1 MKIAQPVMQKRQ
13 AEIKSKFSGDPKK
26 QQEELGKL
34 MNEFGSPLAG
44 CLPLI
49 VQMPVLFALF
59 ATLRGSPFADVPYNI
74 NLKVVPQD
82 QVAAIDPKPYKSPRH
97 SIFIT
102 EKSHFPVV
110 ATIPSGTKLGTEE
123 SVKVNLQTTNGNS
136 YSEVLSKYDNVS
148 KFLPT
153 WTVSKGSE
161 NLKVSQDGT
170 VTALKP
176 GDATIEAKIPGL
188 AAKSGF
194 LFIKALGQ
202 VGFYVDGKIN
212 WDIATLVGAF
222 GLTLLLSQVLS
233 SQGMP
238 ANPQQSTAN
247 KITPVM
253 ITGMF
258 LFFPLPAGVLLYMV
272 VANIFQAFQTFLLNK
287 EALPE
292 NLKVSQDGTVTAIK
306 PGDATIEAKIPG
318 LAAKS
323 GFLFIKALGQVGF
336 YVDGSINWDIAA
348 LVGAFGLTLL
358 LSQVLSSQ
366 GMPSNPQQSTANK
379 ITPVMITGMFLFFP
393 LPAGVLLYMV
403 VANIFQAFQTFL
415 LNKEALPENLQKI
428 LDQQL
433 LAKNEVITTS
443 ASTISDKRLP
453 FEPNSKK

>member
-1 MKIAQPVMQKRQ
+1 MIGFISEKLLIPILDFFYGLVPSYGLAIVALTVVIRIALFPLSAGSIRSARRMKIAQPVMQKRQ
-13 AEIKSKFSGDPKK
+13 AEIKSKFSGDPKR

-82 QVAAIDPKPYKSPRH
+82 QIAAIDPKPYKSPRH

-102 EKSHFPVV
+102 EKSHFPVI
-110 ATIPSGTKLGTEE
+110 ATIPNGTKLGTED
-123 SVKVNLQTTNGNS
+123 SVKINLQTTNGNS
-136 YSEVLSKYDNVS
+136 YSEVLSKYDNGS

-153 WTVSKGSE
+153 WKVSKGS
-161 NLKVSQDGT
+161 
-170 VTALKP
+170 
-176 GDATIEAKIPGL
+176 
-188 AAKSGF
+188 
-194 LFIKALGQ
+194 
-202 VGFYVDGKIN
+202 
-212 WDIATLVGAF
+212 
-222 GLTLLLSQVLS
+222 
-233 SQGMP
+233 
-238 ANPQQSTAN
+238 
-247 KITPVM
+247 
-253 ITGMF
+253 
-258 LFFPLPAGVLLYMV
+258 
-272 VANIFQAFQTFLLNK
+272 
-287 EALPE
+287 E

-358 LSQVLSSQ
+358 LSQVLSGQ
-366 GMPSNPQQSTANK
+366 GMPANPQQSTANK

-428 LDQQL
+428 LDQQQL
-433 LAKNEVITTS
+433 GKNEAITTS

>member
-1 MKIAQPVMQKRQ
+1 VIGFISEKLLIPILDFFYSLVPSYGLAIVALTVVIRIALFPLSAGSIRSARRMKIAQPVMQKRQ
-13 AEIKSKFSGDPKK
+13 AEIKSKFSGNPKK

-82 QVAAIDPKPYKSPRH
+82 QVATIDPKPYTSPRH

-102 EKSHFPVV
+102 EKAHYPVV
-110 ATIPSGTKLGTEE
+110 ATIPNGTKLGTEE
-123 SVKVNLQTTNGNS
+123 SVKINLQTSDGGS
-136 YSEVLSKYDNVS
+136 YSELLSNFENGA
-148 KFLPT
+148 KFQPS
-153 WTVSKGSE
+153 WKVSKGSE
-161 NLKVSQDGT
+161 FLKVSDSGI
-170 VTALKP
+170 VTPIKP

-202 VGFYVDGKIN
+202 VGFYVDGAIN
-212 WDIATLVGAF
+212 WDIAALVGAF

-233 SQGMP
+233 GQGMP

-272 VANIFQAFQTFLLNK
+272 VANIFQALQTFLLNK
-287 EALPE
+287 EALP
-292 NLKVSQDGTVTAIK
+292 D
-306 PGDATIEAKIPG
+306 
-318 LAAKS
+318 
-323 GFLFIKALGQVGF
+323 
-336 YVDGSINWDIAA
+336 
-348 LVGAFGLTLL
+348 
-358 LSQVLSSQ
+358 
-366 GMPSNPQQSTANK
+366 
-379 ITPVMITGMFLFFP
+379 
-393 LPAGVLLYMV
+393 
-403 VANIFQAFQTFL
+403 
-415 LNKEALPENLQKI
+415 NLQKI
-428 LDQQL
+428 LDDQL
-433 LAKNEVITTS
+433 LQKNEI
-443 ASTISDKRLP
+443 ASTGPTVTDKRLP

>member
-1 MKIAQPVMQKRQ
+1 VSQIESLSQIEEKLNNLSLKANNNISNA
-13 AEIKSKFSGDPKK
+13 STH
-26 QQEELGKL
+26 EELDHLRVSLLGKKGDL
-34 MNEFGSPLAG
+34 S
-44 CLPLI
+44 I
-49 VQMPVLFALF
+49 
-59 ATLRGSPFADVPYNI
+59 I
-74 NLKVVPQD
+74 LKTMGQLS
-82 QVAAIDPKPYKSPRH
+82 AIDRPIVGQKANLIK
-97 SIFIT
+97 I
-102 EKSHFPVV
+102 
-110 ATIPSGTKLGTEE
+110 
-123 SVKVNLQTTNGNS
+123 NLQTTNGNS
-136 YSEVLSKYDNVS
+136 YSEVLSKYDNGS

-153 WTVSKGSE
+153 WKVSKGTE
-161 NLKVSQDGT
+161 NLKISQDGT
-170 VTALKP
+170 VTAIKP

-202 VGFYVDGKIN
+202 VGFYVDGAIN
-212 WDIATLVGAF
+212 WDIAGLVGAF

-292 NLKVSQDGTVTAIK
+292 NL
-306 PGDATIEAKIPG
+306 
-318 LAAKS
+318 
-323 GFLFIKALGQVGF
+323 
-336 YVDGSINWDIAA
+336 
-348 LVGAFGLTLL
+348 
-358 LSQVLSSQ
+358 
-366 GMPSNPQQSTANK
+366 
-379 ITPVMITGMFLFFP
+379 
-393 LPAGVLLYMV
+393 
-403 VANIFQAFQTFL
+403 
-415 LNKEALPENLQKI
+415 QKI

-433 LAKNEVITTS
+433 SAKNEIITTS